1 MRNPAQRGAGRHSD
15 GRAAL
20 SEDEYVELGAAVH
33 AERGD
38 CPSGAAGMAQWLGVS
53 YRRRSAAEL
62 DVVTECFDQP
72 DRVPQRSLVL
82 AATYRSGSTVLADA
96 LISAG
101 GYGWP
106 LEYFQAGAA
115 QRRFARFAAPDYA
128 AEVLRRRTDDNGVFG
143 VKLFPA
149 DLRSRPGLWSRLPAP
164 VVVRVRRR
172 DRVGQAVSAWRALNG
187 GAWRA
192 TAGEA
197 ASPPPEYDYESLR
210 RLVGLFAW
218 EDTWWDSAQ
227 GEVVS
232 TVWFED
238 LAADHAAAMR
248 RLLADLSLAGV
259 PPRGTPE
266 LPRLVRQADADSGA
280 LVQRFIADYRRRKRQ

>member
-1 MRNPAQRGAGRHSD
+1 MTNPAQRGAGRHSGD
-15 GRAAL
+15 RAL
-20 SEDEYVELGAAVH
+20 TEDEYVELGAAVH

-38 CPSGAAGMAQWLGVS
+38 CPSGAAGMAQWLGVP
-53 YRRRSAAEL
+53 YRRRSVAEL
-62 DVVTECFDQP
+62 DVVTERFDQP

-106 LEYFQAGAA
+106 LEYFQAGAD
-115 QRRFARFAAPDYA
+115 QRRFARFSAVDYP

-149 DLRSRPGLWSRLPAP
+149 ELRDSPALWSRLPAP
-164 VVVRVRRR
+164 AVVRVRRR

-192 TAGEA
+192 TAGQSV
-197 ASPPPEYDYESLR
+197 SPPPEYDYELLR
-210 RLVGLFAW
+210 RLVGLFVW
-218 EDTWWDSAQ
+218 EDAWWDSAQ

-238 LAADHAAAMR
+238 LAADHSAAMR
-248 RLLADLSLAGV
+248 HLLADLSRAGLR
-259 PPRGTPE
+259 PRGTPAM
-266 LPRLVRQADADSGA
+266 PRLVRQADADSGA
-280 LVQRFIADYRRRKRQ
+280 LAQRFIADYRRRKRQ